1 MERGWIIMYETISE
15 VLFDPLVGRLVS
27 AAIGIV
33 IIMALVQFLQTRAPR
48 YVSSRRMLSSVK
60 QALRFL
66 GYLAAIILVGII
78 FSDQLPGVTVTLG
91 LAGAGI
97 AFALQEVIAS
107 VAGWIAI
114 SFGQFYIIGD
124 RVELG
129 GIRGD
134 VIQIGVLRTTLME
147 IGEWVRADQYNG
159 RTVRIANSLVFRD
172 PVYNYS
178 EQLSFIWDEITIPV
192 RYGSDHNLAREI
204 LLQAADEVLGDNVK
218 ALEDEWDLVRQKY
231 PLEHASVD
239 PSVFL
244 VADDNWMHVTLR
256 YPVDAKQRRLI
267 HDHLFVRV
275 LDAIAETEGRV
286 ELASATFELV
296 GAPTVDVRLKGRK
309 G

>member
-1 MERGWIIMYETISE
+1 MYETVSE
-15 VLFDPLVGRLVS
+15 ILFDPLVGRLIT

-33 IIMALVQFLQTRAPR
+33 IIMALVQFLQARAPR

-66 GYLAAIILVGII
+66 GYVTAIILVGII

-114 SFGQFYIIGD
+114 SFGQFYIVGD

-204 LLQAADEVLGDNVK
+204 LLKVADEVVGDGVK
-218 ALEDEWDLVRQKY
+218 ALEDEWEIVRQKY

-256 YPVDAKQRRLI
+256 YPVDAKRRRLI
-267 HDHLFVRV
+267 HDRLFVRV

>member
-1 MERGWIIMYETISE
+1 MYEEIVE
-15 VLFDPLVGRLVS
+15 ILLDPLLGRLITTV
-27 AAIGIV
+27 IGLV
-33 IIMALVQFLQTRAPR
+33 IISVLVRFLQARAPR
-48 YVSSRRMLSSVK
+48 YVGNRRTLSSVK

-66 GYLAAIILVGII
+66 GYVAAIALVAII
-78 FSDQLPGVTVTLG
+78 FSDQLPGLTVTLG

-114 SFGQFYIIGD
+114 SFGQFYIVGD

-147 IGEWVRADQYNG
+147 IGKWVKADQYNG
-159 RTVRIANSLVFRD
+159 RTVRIANSLVFSD

-178 EQLSFIWDEITIPV
+178 DQISFIWDEITIPV
-192 RYGSDHNLAREI
+192 RYGSDHRLAREI
-204 LLQAADEVLGDNVK
+204 LLQVAEEIIGSRLK
-218 ALEDEWDLVRQKY
+218 ALEDEWEVMRQKY
-231 PLEHASVD
+231 PLEQASVE

-244 VADDNWMHVTLR
+244 IADDNWMHVTLR
-256 YPVDAKQRRLI
+256 YPVDAKQRRQI
-267 HDHLFVRV
+267 HDRLFVRV

-286 ELASATFELV
+286 ALASTRV
-296 GAPTVDVRLKGRK
+296 PIDVRLKRED
-309 G
+309 

>member
-1 MERGWIIMYETISE
+1 MYETITE
-15 VLFDPLVGRLVS
+15 ILFDPFVGRLVT

-33 IIMALVQFLQTRAPR
+33 LITALVQFLQARAPK
-48 YVSSRRMLSSVK
+48 YVSNRRMLSSVK
-60 QALRFL
+60 QAVTFL
-66 GYLAAIILVGII
+66 GYVAAIILVGII

-114 SFGQFYIIGD
+114 SFGQFYIVGD

-178 EQLSFIWDEITIPV
+178 EQISFIWDEITIPV
-192 RYGSDHNLAREI
+192 RYGSDHRLAREI
-204 LLQAADEVLGDNVK
+204 LLRAADEIVGASVR
-218 ALEDEWDLVRQKY
+218 ALESEWEIVRQKY
-231 PLEHASVD
+231 PLEHASVK

-267 HDHLFVRV
+267 HDRLFVRV

-286 ELASATFELV
+286 ALASATFELV
-296 GAPTVDVRLKGRK
+296 GAPTVDVRLQRED
-309 G
+309 